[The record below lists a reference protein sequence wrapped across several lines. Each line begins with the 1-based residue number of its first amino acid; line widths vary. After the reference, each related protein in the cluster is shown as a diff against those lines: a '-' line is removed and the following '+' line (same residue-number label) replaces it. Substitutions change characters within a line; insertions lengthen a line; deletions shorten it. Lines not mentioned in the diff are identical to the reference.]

1 MKGERLM
8 PKVYDR
14 RDRYVGYV
22 DGNSIYDR
30 KHRLIGFVQD
40 NMVYDSNYNP
50 VSFFY
55 NDSFYWMNGTPWGYF
70 DGRTVRDLEGRKLGR
85 VRNAWPAVLSAALLL
100 GRNFE
105 TSQHEY
111 VTPVPAGR
119 HNRGY
124 ISSSNY
130 SQNPTPTQQYGQ
142 QQYMPQQFVPQTNSQ
157 GVPGNSGYGFG
168 GIMQNIMGAGRNL
181 LNGLGGFGRFNPA
194 ANMPMGNPGPVGMPV
209 QNVTPGAVPGS
220 GAAGNPGLGFGMQD
234 LMNLGR
240 VMLGNAGGAAAGAGG
255 AAAGAGGAGALA
267 SAAGWLRPIGSV
279 VGQYFL
285 KNPDA
290 ALNLLSKFVVK

>member
-30 KHRLIGFVQD
+30 KRRLIGFVQD

-55 NDSFYWMNGTPWGYF
+55 NDSFYWMNGMPWGYF
-70 DGRTVRDLEGRKLGR
+70 DGRAVRDVEGRKLGR
-85 VRNAWPAVLSAALLL
+85 VRNEWSAIVSAPLLL
-100 GRNFE
+100 GRNFQ
-105 TSQHEY
+105 TGQHEY
-111 VTPVPAGR
+111 VAPVTSGR

-124 ISSSNY
+124 VSSSNY
-130 SQNPTPTQQYGQ
+130 SQNPVPQ
-142 QQYMPQQFVPQTNSQ
+142 QQYVPQTNM
-157 GVPGNSGYGFG
+157 PGFTGNRGYGLG

-181 LNGLGGFGRFNPA
+181 LNGLGGVGRFNPA
-194 ANMPMGNPGPVGMPV
+194 ASIPMGNPGAAGMPV
-209 QNVTPGAVPGS
+209 QNINPGAVPAG
-220 GAAGNPGLGFGMQD
+220 GVAGNPGGLGFGMQD
-234 LMNLGR
+234 IMNLGR
-240 VMLGNAGGAAAGAGG
+240 VMLGNVGGAAAGGAAGG

-267 SAAGWLRPIGSV
+267 TAAGWLRPIGSV

-285 KNPDA
+285 KNPNA
-290 ALNLLSKFVVK
+290 AMNLLSKFVLK